1 MSSVFEFVA
10 EPRELS
16 GTSAARSVR
25 RKDRV
30 PAILYGGTEAPLM
43 ITLSHNE
50 VRKHLEHEAVYSHVL
65 DVSVGGKK
73 EKAVLKAVQRHPAK
87 PKILHLDFLRVSANE
102 KIKMHVPIHFI
113 NEDKSIGAKQGGV
126 VMHSMVDLEVMC
138 LPENLPEFIEVDLKD
153 LNVGESLHV
162 SQITAPK
169 GVEFVAL
176 SHAGD
181 HDFDVSVVTII
192 PPTVS
197 DAGNA

>member
-10 EPRELS
+10 EPRSLS

-65 DVSVGGKK
+65 DISVGGNK

-87 PKILHLDFLRVSANE
+87 PKILHLDFLRVIASE

-113 NEDKSIGAKQGGV
+113 NEDKSVGAKQGGV
-126 VMHSMVDLEVMC
+126 VMHNMVDLEVMC

-153 LNVGESLHV
+153 LNVGESLHI

-169 GVEFVAL
+169 GVDFVAL
-176 SHAGD
+176 YHAGD
-181 HDFDVSVVTII
+181 HDSDVSVVTII

-197 DAGNA
+197 DSGVA